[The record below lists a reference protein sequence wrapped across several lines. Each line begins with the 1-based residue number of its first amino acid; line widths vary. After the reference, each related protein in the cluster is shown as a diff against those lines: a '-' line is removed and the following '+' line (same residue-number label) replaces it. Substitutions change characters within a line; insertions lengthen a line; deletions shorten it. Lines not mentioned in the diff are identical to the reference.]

1 MFKNF
6 TVLLVALALLLLFPV
21 HAKTPLWAL
30 TSQSEALTP
39 AKLEVT
45 SEVQHLH
52 NSADFISLN
61 KSLLNNLAV
70 GDEVLLPINEALYNV
85 TFTKSNRNKNN
96 SVTWYGVIVKDNE
109 SLPVIITSGDDTFFV
124 RAVTPTGTYVVSG
137 YKGQGRLLNESV
149 LNEVIESEKDDFL
162 RPQDSKEYKKQQE
175 IKKSIELQ
183 QAKNFPASS
192 SNLQR
197 LLENEPVNPK
207 KTISVNSIEDTAIT
221 NIDILVLY
229 TPDVVTLYSG
239 DPLTRIYHL
248 IAVTNQIYIDSGVYI
263 HISALAIE
271 LIDYTENVFSGVALH
286 DLTFQTS
293 AAFADIPNRR
303 YELGADMV
311 VLMRPYVNGDSAC
324 GVAWINGF
332 DGSVKYSKDYM
343 FSHTSIDC
351 SDYVMAHE
359 LGHNMGL
366 AHSRRQNGIGATFP
380 FALGYGVDDE
390 FTTVMGYPGVFSAGT
405 VYKFSS
411 PDLDCDGL
419 PCGVEK
425 SDIDSGADAVFALN
439 AVKSEIEGFY
449 ESNVD
454 LVLFEDAVNQV
465 VDLNLQQCIRND
477 SLGYT
482 YAAEFKSLHCGSSS
496 VSSVNGLNA
505 FTELGSLVLY
515 DNEITDLS
523 DISLLSKL
531 ESLDISSNNIS
542 EIPDL
547 KSLKYL
553 YANENNISDISN
565 FDQLPSLNI
574 VNLSLNAISDISALS
589 ALKYLNTLNLSFNSV
604 DDISA
609 LVGATSLVELYLDNN
624 KISSIPVQM
633 DMPNLINFYI
643 NNNNI
648 SDISALSS
656 FKSLLYLNI
665 AANSVNDIS
674 ALADVENLK
683 YLWAYFNE
691 INDIKALEK
700 LSSLSS
706 VALEYNNVFDI
717 TPILKNKDHLEYFYI
732 YENNNIPCWQI
743 DYAKQHFFSLGS
755 PDTCSFDAENDDYDN
770 DGISNAI
777 EVELALDPLESSDAM
792 LDSDNDG
799 LTNIEEVLLGT
810 NIYDPDSDGDGLTD
824 SEEVDL
830 GSDPTDPLSKTAP
843 QSFVI
848 LFSDI
853 NGDGVVDWLKYSLVN
868 GSEEFNVLDGRD
880 FTELRNFEF
889 SYSLDSISVE
899 LLGDRNNDGIKELG
913 LFGFN
918 ADVGRYQLA
927 VYNGYTGQSMG
938 TWNWPEMLTNVE
950 FKLLDDLTSDG
961 VQEYAITG
969 IHLTNGTKQLFVKD
983 GVSKQTYKTFKWTN
997 QWLDAQIVQM
1007 SDVTNDGVPE
1017 VALYGRHERL
1027 DKGQLFVFDGAN
1039 SNNKLD
1045 VYNWNTLWNDISLH
1059 KMDDLDGDG
1068 TTDWGQFGQRKDDG
1082 RYQWVV
1088 KKGHNKQGVIRTFSW
1103 PNDLSDVKPLLLAD
1117 TTGDNVS
1124 EVALYGKNASGKV
1137 FLRVNDGRLANT
1149 RIANFSWPAT
1159 WTEEQVM
1166 ELGDLNNDGINEVAL
1181 LGVNINSGKY
1191 QLVIKDG
1198 RATTEYGR
1206 LTLEGNFAD
1215 LTISS
1220 YDANSD
1226 GQADIIF
1233 NGVDAGTL
1241 SHSSVIYSGGG
1252 LGLISTTIH

>member
-1 MFKNF
+1 MFKIF
-6 TVLLVALALLLLFPV
+6 TVLLATLALLLLFPV

-30 TSQSEALTP
+30 TSQSEALTT

-45 SEVQHLH
+45 SEVQHLR

-85 TFTKSNRNKNN
+85 TFTKSNRNNNN
-96 SVTWYGVIVKDNE
+96 SVTWYGVIVKDDE
-109 SLPVIITSGDDTFFV
+109 SLPVIITSGGDNFFV

-137 YKGQGRLLNESV
+137 HKGQGRLLNEPV

-183 QAKNFPASS
+183 QAKSFPASS

-197 LLENEPVNPK
+197 LLENEPANPK
-207 KTISVNSIEDTAIT
+207 NTISVNSIEDTAIT

-263 HISALAIE
+263 HINALAID

-286 DLTFQTS
+286 ALSFQTS

-332 DGSVKYSKDYM
+332 DGSVKYSQDYM

-351 SDYVMAHE
+351 SDHVMAHE

-366 AHSRRQNGIGATFP
+366 AHSRRQDGIGATFP
-380 FALGYGVDDE
+380 FALGYGVDYE

-439 AVKSEIEGFY
+439 AVKSEIGGFY

-454 LVLFEDAVNQV
+454 LVLFDDAVNQV

-482 YAAEFKSLHCGSSS
+482 YAAELKSLHCGGSA
-496 VSSVNGLNA
+496 VSRVGGLNA
-505 FTELGSLVLY
+505 FTELESLVLY
-515 DNEITDLS
+515 DNEIADLS

-531 ESLDISSNNIS
+531 ENLDISSNSIS

-553 YANENNISDISN
+553 YANDNNISDISN

-574 VNLSLNAISDISALS
+574 VNLSFNTISDISALS

-604 DDISA
+604 EDISA

-624 KISSIPVQM
+624 KISSIPVLM
-633 DMPNLINFYI
+633 DMPNLITFYI

-665 AANSVNDIS
+665 AANSVNDIN

-683 YLWAYFNE
+683 YLWAYLNE
-691 INDIKALEK
+691 ISDIKALEK
-700 LSSLSS
+700 LDSLSS
-706 VALEYNNVFDI
+706 IALEYNNVFDI
-717 TPILKNKDHLEYFYI
+717 TPILKNKDHVEYFYI
-732 YENNNIPCWQI
+732 YENNDIPCWQI
-743 DYAKQHFFSLGS
+743 DYAKQHFFSLGA
-755 PDTCSFDAENDDYDN
+755 PDTCSFDTENDDYDN

-777 EVELALDPLESSDAM
+777 EIELALDPLESSDAM

-810 NIYDPDSDGDGLTD
+810 NIYDPDSDGDGLID

-830 GSDPTDPLSKTAP
+830 GSDPLDPLSKTAP

-868 GSEEFNVLDGRD
+868 GSTEFNVLDGRD
-880 FTELRNFEF
+880 FTELRNFEL

-918 ADVGRYQLA
+918 ADVGRYQLV

-938 TWNWPEMLTNVE
+938 TWNWPETLKDVE
-950 FKLLDDLTSDG
+950 FKLLDDLTLDG

-1017 VALYGRHERL
+1017 VA
-1027 DKGQLFVFDGAN
+1027 
-1039 SNNKLD
+1039 
-1045 VYNWNTLWNDISLH
+1045 
-1059 KMDDLDGDG
+1059 
-1068 TTDWGQFGQRKDDG
+1068 
-1082 RYQWVV
+1082 
-1088 KKGHNKQGVIRTFSW
+1088 
-1103 PNDLSDVKPLLLAD
+1103 
-1117 TTGDNVS
+1117 
-1124 EVALYGKNASGKV
+1124 
-1137 FLRVNDGRLANT
+1137 
-1149 RIANFSWPAT
+1149 
-1159 WTEEQVM
+1159 
-1166 ELGDLNNDGINEVAL
+1166 
-1181 LGVNINSGKY
+1181 
-1191 QLVIKDG
+1191 
-1198 RATTEYGR
+1198 
-1206 LTLEGNFAD
+1206 
-1215 LTISS
+1215 
-1220 YDANSD
+1220 
-1226 GQADIIF
+1226 
-1233 NGVDAGTL
+1233 
-1241 SHSSVIYSGGG
+1241 
-1252 LGLISTTIH
+1252 